1 MSCSI
6 VIPTYNRKK
15 FEKLISFNIQSQT
28 YKHILEVVIA
38 DDGLEEEKLELKIPY
53 PIVYVR
59 CARMSIGEKRNLLAK
74 TAKGEYIAHM
84 DTDDLYFP
92 EYIDSSIQLMKEK
105 KKNAT
110 GTSDMIF
117 LFKDGHAGSMR
128 NLLLSM
134 ANEATL
140 VYKKSFWEQGPFST
154 KQTNEGI
161 SFLLG
166 RHWEIGH
173 SAIHR
178 VMICLCHEENTVDKN
193 VWRKPNTIQLPSYTP
208 YEPFLKELGFLIPS
222 VSGPSVSGPSV

>member
-15 FEKLISFNIQSQT
+15 FERLLEFNIKSQI
-28 YKHILEVVIA
+28 YKHIIEVVIA
-38 DDGLEEEKLELKIPY
+38 DDGLEEEKLELTVPF
-53 PIVYVR
+53 PVVYIR
-59 CARMSIGEKRNLLAK
+59 CPRMSIGEKRNLLAK
-74 TAKGEYIAHM
+74 TAKGEFIAHM

-92 EYIDSSIQLMKEK
+92 EYIDYSIQLMNERN
-105 KKNAT
+105 KNVT

-117 LFKDGHAGSMR
+117 LFKDGHRGSMR

-140 VYKKSFWEQGPFST
+140 VYRKSFWERGNFST
-154 KQTNEGI
+154 EQTNEGI

-173 SAIHR
+173 SAIHH

-193 VWRKPNTIQLPSYTP
+193 VWRKPNNLKLPPYSA
-208 YEPFLKELGFLIPS
+208 YEPFLKDLGFAIKE
-222 VSGPSVSGPSV
+222 